1 MGPETGCRT
10 FDKLDFILFP
20 LVLLL
25 RVSLKFSALLKHLS
39 WLLHC
44 YYDYFF
50 NQGSPRGV
58 HHEALPTILFLSY
71 LGIKFAMFLLYWMH
85 LLAAILLVFPF
96 EIWRGFLFRPR
107 LFYRLFNPHAPGQ

>member
-25 RVSLKFSALLKHLS
+25 WVSLRFSALLKHLS

-44 YYDYFF
+44 FYGYFF
-50 NQGSPRGV
+50 NQTLHRRV
-58 HHEALPTILFLSY
+58 HHEVLPTISFLSY
-71 LGIKFAMFLLYWMH
+71 LGIKFAMFLLY
-85 LLAAILLVFPF
+85 
-96 EIWRGFLFRPR
+96 
-107 LFYRLFNPHAPGQ
+107 